1 MLYRNVTSKIITA
14 EEELRVYKFLK
25 NSKKSFTNKPNIR
38 NIMRKLEIRDQKR
51 SQGFSVHLLEKSELQ
66 KAGINL
72 SDSSFPQQS
81 RKSYKRR
88 ENKKSL
94 KENKE
99 VVSARDAS
107 SPSSQL
113 TVAEESSFRVLDR
126 YQVK

>member
-1 MLYRNVTSKIITA
+1 M
-14 EEELRVYKFLK
+14 
-25 NSKKSFTNKPNIR
+25 NKANIR

-72 SDSSFPQQS
+72 SDSSFPQQP
-81 RKSYKRR
+81 RKPYKRR
-88 ENKKSL
+88 DNKKNL

-99 VVSARDAS
+99 VVSVRDES
-107 SPSSQL
+107 LPSSQL
-113 TVAEESSFRVLDR
+113 TVPEESSSRVLDR

>member
-1 MLYRNVTSKIITA
+1 
-14 EEELRVYKFLK
+14 
-25 NSKKSFTNKPNIR
+25 
-38 NIMRKLEIRDQKR
+38 MRKLEIRDQKR

-72 SDSSFPQQS
+72 SDSSFPQHS

>member
-1 MLYRNVTSKIITA
+1 
-14 EEELRVYKFLK
+14 
-25 NSKKSFTNKPNIR
+25 
-38 NIMRKLEIRDQKR
+38 MRKLEIRDQKR

-72 SDSSFPQQS
+72 SDSAFPQQS

>member
-1 MLYRNVTSKIITA
+1 M
-14 EEELRVYKFLK
+14 
-25 NSKKSFTNKPNIR
+25 NKPNIR

-51 SQGFSVHLLEKSELQ
+51 SQGFSVQLLEKSELQ

-72 SDSSFPQQS
+72 SEGSLPSKS
-81 RKSYKRR
+81 KKSYQKR
-88 ENKKSL
+88 EKKKHL

-99 VVSARDAS
+99 TISATDLN

-113 TVAEESSFRVLDR
+113 SVQDESSSRVLDR